1 MERRKNRAKWAA
13 IITAL
18 DASGEN
24 VERFCARRR
33 IKRRTLQWWR
43 WNLARDG
50 VAPARGASSVELIA
64 VDVVES
70 ARNADGG
77 SLSAIELSLGDL
89 AMRFRVG
96 TEPGY
101 IASLVAALRSRC

>member
-24 VERFCARRR
+24 VERYCARRR

-43 WNLARDG
+43 WNLGREG
-50 VAPARGASSVELIA
+50 VAPARASSVQLIP

-96 TEPGY
+96 TEPEY
-101 IASLVAALRSRC
+101 VASLVAALRSRC

>member
-24 VERFCARRR
+24 VERFCARQR

-64 VDVVES
+64 VD
-70 ARNADGG
+70 
-77 SLSAIELSLGDL
+77 